1 MFELDYDRT
10 SPAVIKVVGV
20 GGAGGNAVNRMIA
33 MGLRGVEFLA
43 ANTDLQALSQSAPAV
58 KIQLGAQL
66 TKGLGAGADPE
77 RGKKAAEE
85 DAAKIQQAI
94 EGADMVFVTA
104 GMGGGTG
111 TGGAPI
117 IAEIAKKMGA
127 LTVGVVTKPF
137 PFEGTRRAR
146 QAEAGILELASRVDT
161 LIVIPNT
168 KLLTNC
174 EKNTTLLDAFAMADD
189 VLRNAVQGISDLIT
203 RAGHV
208 NRDFADVRA
217 IMQGAGVALMGSGQG
232 SGEGRALK
240 AAEAAISCPLLEDV
254 KLSGARGVLVNVTSG
269 KDFSLHELNEAMT
282 LIHDQADPDAQILW
296 GHVFDEASDG
306 QVNITVIATGFNV
319 TAPRKSEPAQHVPA
333 APVARA
339 QVSVGELAGAAQRP
353 APART
358 YDRPSFRPARPAQAG
373 ASREEAEALGIPG
386 DEWEIPAFLRR
397 RDDSA
402 RRV

>member
-33 MGLRGVEFLA
+33 MGLGGVEFLA
-43 ANTDLQALSQSAPAV
+43 ANSDLQALSQSAPAV

-77 RGKKAAEE
+77 RGRKAAEE

-111 TGGAPI
+111 TGGAPT
-117 IAEIAKKMGA
+117 IAEIAKKQGA

-146 QAEAGILELASRVDT
+146 QAEAGIHELASRVDT

-240 AAEAAISCPLLEDV
+240 AAEAAISCPL
-254 KLSGARGVLVNVTSG
+254 
-269 KDFSLHELNEAMT
+269 
-282 LIHDQADPDAQILW
+282 
-296 GHVFDEASDG
+296 
-306 QVNITVIATGFNV
+306 
-319 TAPRKSEPAQHVPA
+319 
-333 APVARA
+333 
-339 QVSVGELAGAAQRP
+339 
-353 APART
+353 
-358 YDRPSFRPARPAQAG
+358 
-373 ASREEAEALGIPG
+373 
-386 DEWEIPAFLRR
+386 
-397 RDDSA
+397 
-402 RRV
+402 